1 MRVCVQVHPE
11 SRVANAALCAALGRS
26 SRGADDGAWRP
37 LQYLADAVPHRI
49 CNPVGE
55 HRSTTE
61 DAQAYEVGTGS
72 LSAAECLRNA
82 PLPAGL
88 PGWLAGWLADNINHA
103 ACCMLQQNR
112 LDKIVEGSVIFIIV
126 IALWSMGM
134 AAAVGGEG
142 VR

>member
-72 LSAAECLRNA
+72 LACLLLSVCVMRLF
-82 PLPAGL
+82 PLACL
-88 PGWLAGWLADNINHA
+88 AGWLAGWLIISTMPRA
-103 ACCMLQQNR
+103 ACCNKTGLTR
-112 LDKIVEGSVIFIIV
+112 
-126 IALWSMGM
+126 
-134 AAAVGGEG
+134 
-142 VR
+142 